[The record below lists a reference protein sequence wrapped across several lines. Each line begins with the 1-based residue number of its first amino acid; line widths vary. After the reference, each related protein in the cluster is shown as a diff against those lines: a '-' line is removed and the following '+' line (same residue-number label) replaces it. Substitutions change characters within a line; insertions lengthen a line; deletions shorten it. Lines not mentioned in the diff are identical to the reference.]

1 MRPTDAKAVDIADV
15 YKGDQLAGY
24 LTRISEGVS
33 FRYTHDYISGA
44 NDAVAST
51 LPVRE
56 APYVT
61 GAGAVPAFFA
71 GLLPEGA
78 RLHAV
83 VAAVKTSPDDELSL
97 LLAVGEDTVGDIR
110 VVPHGAKPTAG
121 SRTLPAKPAETSF
134 ADLFAQSIDPL
145 TTELD
150 RALPGVQDK
159 LSDAM
164 VSFPLRGA
172 QGPAILK
179 LNPPAFPRIVEN
191 EAFCLGLARRAGLT
205 VPKFKVIE
213 DRDGVSGLLVERFD
227 RKVVNGTVKRIAQE
241 DACQLLNRWPA
252 DKYRV
257 SFNDVANRLL
267 EVVSSREASIMD
279 LVEQI
284 AFSWIIGNG
293 DMHAKNYSV
302 QWLKEERLVVP
313 TPVYDLVS
321 TIPYPLDQHMALKL
335 DGRDANLRGRFLLGF
350 ASRFGVPESMVRR
363 KLGELADRVAP
374 HIGGASC
381 IGYGGRVTEQ
391 LLNEMNRRL
400 KTLRRFD

>member
-1 MRPTDAKAVDIADV
+1 MRPADAKAVDIADV

-24 LTRISEGVS
+24 LTRIHEGVS
-33 FRYTHDYISGA
+33 FRYARDYIAGE
-44 NDAVAST
+44 NDAVSST
-51 LPVRE
+51 LPIRE
-56 APYVT
+56 APYVN
-61 GAGAVPAFFA
+61 GAGAIPAFFT

-97 LLAVGEDTVGDIR
+97 LIAVGEDTVGDIR
-110 VVPHGAKPTAG
+110 VVPQGVKPTAVA
-121 SRTLPAKPAETSF
+121 RTLPVISGEISF
-134 ADLFAQSIDPL
+134 ADLFARSIDPM

-191 EAFCLGLARRAGLT
+191 EAFCLGLARRTGLT
-205 VPKFKVIE
+205 VPKFEVIK
-213 DRDGVSGLLVERFD
+213 DREGVSGLLVERFD
-227 RKVVNGTVKRIAQE
+227 RKVVNGSVKRFAQE

-257 SFNDVANRLL
+257 SFNDIAHRLVK
-267 EVVSSREASIMD
+267 VVSSREASIMN
-279 LVEQI
+279 LVEQV
-284 AFSWIIGNG
+284 AFSWVIGNG

-321 TIPYPLDQHMALKL
+321 TFPYPLDQRMALKL
-335 DGRDANLRGRFLLGF
+335 DGRDANLQGRFLVGF
-350 ASRFGVPESMVRR
+350 ASRFGIPESMAKR
-363 KLGELADRVAP
+363 KLSELADRVEP
-374 HIGGASC
+374 NIGDVSC
-381 IGYGGRVTEQ
+381 IGFDDRITEQ
-391 LLNEMNRRL
+391 LISEMNRRL
-400 KTLRRFD
+400 TTLRRFD